1 MAPCSGVLSGAR
13 DGTFEGRSST
23 VPHLV
28 DQIYWFIR
36 DNDARSAGR

>member
-1 MAPCSGVLSGAR
+1 MAPCSGRLSGAR

-28 DQIYWFIR
+28 DQIYLFMI
-36 DNDARSAGR
+36 DNDARSVGR